1 MESLHCD
8 RYIVLLWYERNMY
21 ISALSV
27 VSVSSAFF
35 SQRYPI
41 DIKFALQL
49 CRGCHFSNWLNFPE
63 SVETS
68 IIATWEMRVDAA
80 SKRRR
85 GIPGIYRIAT
95 GLVCYWT
102 IARTT
107 YELSAISKYK
117 CIFFSRMRKNGM
129 SIGATG
135 SRLEPMTG
143 SWLVVTSSACTG
155 VYTLLLR
162 HVKV

>member
-102 IARTT
+102 IARDVRV
-107 YELSAISKYK
+107 I
-117 CIFFSRMRKNGM
+117 CHQQIQMHFFSRMRKNGM